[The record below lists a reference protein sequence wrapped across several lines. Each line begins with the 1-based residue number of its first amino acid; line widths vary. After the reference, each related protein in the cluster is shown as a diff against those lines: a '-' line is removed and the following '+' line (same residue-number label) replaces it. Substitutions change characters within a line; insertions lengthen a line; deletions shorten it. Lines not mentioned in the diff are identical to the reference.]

1 MRLPRCF
8 ARRSPWPPRGA
19 PIPGPASCCFCYGA
33 HRPWLHGGP
42 ACLELRGP
50 GEFLGTRQSGLPDFA
65 VAELARD
72 QNILA
77 EAREEAFALVR
88 DDPELASKENAA
100 VRDLLF
106 NRWRG
111 RLSLAR
117 VG

>member
-1 MRLPRCF
+1 MEETTDGFRIAAADL
-8 ARRSPWPPRGA
+8 S
-19 PIPGPASCCFCYGA
+19 
-33 HRPWLHGGP
+33 
-42 ACLELRGP
+42 LRGP

-72 QNILA
+72 QVLLQD
-77 EAREEAFALVR
+77 AREEAFRLVQE
-88 DDPELASKENAA
+88 DPGLSKPENAA
-100 VRDLLF
+100 LKDQLL

>member
-1 MRLPRCF
+1 MEETTDGFRIAEADLD
-8 ARRSPWPPRGA
+8 
-19 PIPGPASCCFCYGA
+19 
-33 HRPWLHGGP
+33 
-42 ACLELRGP
+42 LRGP

-72 QNILA
+72 QVILK
-77 EAREEAFALVR
+77 EAREEAFALVEQDPDLKLPEHTALR
-88 DDPELASKENAA
+88 DQ
-100 VRDLLF
+100 LL